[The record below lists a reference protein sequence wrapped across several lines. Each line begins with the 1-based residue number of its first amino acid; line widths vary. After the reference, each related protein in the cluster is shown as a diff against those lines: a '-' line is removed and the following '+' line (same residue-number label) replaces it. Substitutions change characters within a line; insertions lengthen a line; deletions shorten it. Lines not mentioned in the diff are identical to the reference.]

1 MTDFGFD
8 EGADAVDFRRLVPE
22 AGDDR
27 RVITIRK
34 STPEER
40 AAKSPPIVAGGSRCP
55 IPKWVVVWEKPTPGM
70 LPFVCTFG
78 MPDGGA
84 TRAEAVFW
92 AERKADRNDLHFYRP
107 PGWENIEG
115 SLP

>member
-1 MTDFGFD
+1 MSGNAAYID
-8 EGADAVDFRRLVPE
+8 E
-22 AGDDR
+22 R

-40 AAKSPPIVAGGSRCP
+40 AAKSPPIVAGGPRIP
-55 IPKWVVVWEKPTPGM
+55 IPKWVLVYEEPTPGM

-92 AERKADRNDLHFYRP
+92 AERQESKNDLRFVRP
-107 PGWENIEG
+107 DGWENIEG
-115 SLP
+115 RLPE